1 MWLLKL
7 SAQPAVT
14 WLRGVLAGEGLEQ
27 VSVCVC
33 VHGIWGE
40 VYLHSSMAMG
50 IMVGRHLSELV
61 GCVPTDLFSVP
72 LQVGNGYSDEAAL
85 ILHRKGFD
93 CRFPSRNTGLFCST
107 TQGKV
112 SAVKVS
118 PW

>member
-1 MWLLKL
+1 M
-7 SAQPAVT
+7 
-14 WLRGVLAGEGLEQ
+14 
-27 VSVCVC
+27 CVC
-33 VHGIWGE
+33 VRAWNLGRGVPAQFHGDGDNGW
-40 VYLHSSMAMG
+40 
-50 IMVGRHLSELV
+50 HLSELV